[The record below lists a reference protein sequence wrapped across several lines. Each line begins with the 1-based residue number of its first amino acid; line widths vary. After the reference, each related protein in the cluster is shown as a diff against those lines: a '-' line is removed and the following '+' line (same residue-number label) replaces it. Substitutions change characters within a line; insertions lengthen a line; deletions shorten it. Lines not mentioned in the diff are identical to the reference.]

1 MTESPARGGTAT
13 AEPGTG
19 GGATVHRFHVPD
31 MDCASCV
38 RKIEGH
44 LSGVDGVLAV
54 EGSPMARTLTVRVDA
69 GRRSAGEVRDEV
81 ARLGYSALELRDA
94 RPARTRVGA
103 WRGRM
108 AHIAYASAALFA
120 TGMALRAFGV
130 APPLLSLALHDL
142 RLPDLFF
149 LASALVGGANFFPKG
164 VRAARALAL
173 DMNFL
178 MTVAIAGAI
187 GIGDYVE
194 AAAIAFLFA
203 LAELLEHH
211 SVDRARASVETL
223 MELAPDVARVLRD
236 GEEVV
241 LASDLLLPGDV
252 IAVRPG
258 ERIAADGVVIEGAS
272 AVDQSPI
279 TGESLPVDKGQGD
292 EVFAGT
298 INREGYLRVRVER
311 PAGDSALA
319 RIARLVEAA
328 EANRSRTERFVERFA
343 RVYTPAVTAGAVLV
357 VLVPTLALGEPFL
370 EWFVRGLTLLVI
382 ACPCALVISTPVTV
396 VSAVTAA
403 ARRGVLIKGG
413 AHLEA
418 MGGVRAIAL
427 DKTGTLTYGHLR
439 VTGVH
444 TRDGL
449 SAEDALARA
458 AAVESRS
465 EHPVARAIVEAA
477 QARGLPRPWAVTD
490 FTVEVGR
497 GVRARLDGVEHLVA
511 KPAYLAAGLARGDV
525 PPPVLR
531 GGETVVGVQRRDE
544 VVAWIVLA
552 DRPREEA
559 REALDRLR
567 AAGVRTLV
575 MLTGDNQAAADAVGR
590 EVGVDHV
597 MADLLP
603 ADKVEAIRRLE
614 RRYGSVA
621 MVGDGVNDAPALA
634 AASVGIAMGA
644 AGSDAALETADIA
657 LMGDDLGRLSYLY
670 ALSRRA
676 RTVIRQNVALSLLVK
691 GALVLG
697 VPFGVVP
704 LVVAVLVGDM
714 GLSLAVTLNALRLG
728 RAR

>member
-1 MTESPARGGTAT
+1 
-13 AEPGTG
+13 
-19 GGATVHRFHVPD
+19 

-44 LSGVDGVLAV
+44 LAGVEGVLAA
-54 EGSPMARTLTVRVDA
+54 EGSPLARTLTVRVQPGRTTA
-69 GRRSAGEVRDEV
+69 GVVRDEV
-81 ARLGYSALELRDA
+81 ARLGYTALELTDA
-94 RPARTRVGA
+94 RPAPARVGT

-108 AHIAYASAALFA
+108 AHVTYASLALFLM
-120 TGMALRAFGV
+120 GMALRAFGA
-130 APPLLSLALHDL
+130 APRILSLPLHDVL
-142 RLPDLFF
+142 LPDLFF
-149 LASALVGGANFFPKG
+149 LASALVGGSNFFPKG

-203 LAELLEHH
+203 LAELLENH

-236 GEEVV
+236 GGEAVV
-241 LASDLLLPGDV
+241 PSRLLVPGDV

-258 ERIAADGVVIEGAS
+258 ERVAADGTVLEGAS

-279 TGESLPVDKGQGD
+279 TGESLPVDKGPGD
-292 EVFAGT
+292 ELFAGT
-298 INREGYLRVRVER
+298 INREGYLAVRVER

-328 EANRSRTERFVERFA
+328 EANKSPTERFVERFA
-343 RVYTPAVTAGAVLV
+343 RYYTPAVTASAVLV
-357 VLVPTLALGEPFL
+357 VLVPTLAFGAPFL

-418 MGGVRAIAL
+418 MGAVQAIAL

-439 VTGVH
+439 VRGVH
-444 TRDGL
+444 TRDGV
-449 SAEDALARA
+449 SAEEALARA

-477 QARGLPRPWAVTD
+477 QGSRLTRPWAVTD
-490 FTVEVGR
+490 FAVEVGR
-497 GVRARLDGVEHLVA
+497 GVRARLDGVEHVVA
-511 KPAYLAAGLARGDV
+511 KPAHLRADPAGGDV
-525 PPPVLR
+525 PAPTPQ
-531 GGETVVGVQRRDE
+531 GGETVVGLKRQDE
-544 VVAWIVLA
+544 LLAWIVLA
-552 DRPREEA
+552 DRPREGA

-567 AAGVRTLV
+567 GAGVGRLV
-575 MLTGDNQAAADAVGR
+575 MLTGDNQAAAEAVGR
-590 EVGVDHV
+590 EVGVDQIL
-597 MADLLP
+597 ADLLP
-603 ADKVEAIRRLE
+603 EGKVEAITQLE

-657 LMGDDLGRLSYLY
+657 LMGDDLGRLAYLY
-670 ALSRRA
+670 TLSRRA
-676 RTVIRQNVALSLLVK
+676 RAVIRQNVALSLLVK
-691 GALVLG
+691 GGLVLG
-697 VPFGVVP
+697 VPFGAVP

-714 GLSLAVTLNALRLG
+714 GLSLAVTLNALRLA